1 MPQGDHGP
9 GTGIPFDAWLFET
22 LVENAPDA
30 VLRLGPD
37 LRFLYANAAAERLS
51 GHSRTAFAGRTA
63 HELGT
68 PQQLLQ
74 LWIAKVEEVLATR
87 RAASAEFV
95 LEGPAGRRVI
105 ESWWHPEPAPDGGVR
120 SVLIVSREI
129 TARLEQHEQSQR
141 DSKLAS
147 VAVLAGGIA
156 HDFNNML
163 TAILGNLGL
172 MHGDVADR
180 PHAIARI
187 RAAEEAAERA
197 RDLALQLLTFSRG
210 GEPVKKPVQ
219 LSEVLRQ
226 GAAFALR
233 GSTCRC
239 DFEVQPDLW
248 PADADAAQ
256 IGQVV
261 QNLVLNASQS
271 MPYGGT
277 IVVRAINVGPADGA
291 AQPLVRVSVADTGSG
306 ITAEDRPRI
315 FDPFFSTRPERTG
328 LGLTAVHSIVEK
340 HGGTVVVESEPGL
353 GTTITFMLPALIPQV
368 ARQAPRPPQE
378 VRGRILVMDD
388 EPLIRE
394 VIGLYLERQGYKAV
408 LAKEGGEAVALYR
421 AALDG
426 GHRFD
431 AVVMDLT
438 VPGGMGGAEA
448 IREIR
453 GLDPDVRAIVASGYS
468 SDPVMA
474 RHRDYGFQ
482 AALAKPFRAS
492 ELNEALQM
500 VLA

>member
-1 MPQGDHGP
+1 MPHGDLGP
-9 GTGIPFDAWLFET
+9 GSGIPFDSWLFET
-22 LVENAPDA
+22 LVEKSRDA

-37 LRFLYANAAAERLS
+37 LRFLYANDAAERLS
-51 GHSRTAFAGRTA
+51 GHPRTAFAGRTA

-74 LWIAKVEEVLATR
+74 LWIAKVEEVFATGR
-87 RAASAEFV
+87 PANAEFV
-95 LEGPAGRRVI
+95 LEAPAGRRII
-105 ESWWHPEPAPDGGVR
+105 ESWWHPEPAPGGGVR
-120 SVLIVSREI
+120 SVLVVSREI
-129 TARLEQHEQSQR
+129 TTRLEHQEQSLR

-172 MHGDVADR
+172 MRGDVADR
-180 PHAIARI
+180 PQAVARI
-187 RAAEEAAERA
+187 HAAEEAAERA
-197 RDLALQLLTFSRG
+197 RDLALQLLTFARG
-210 GEPVKKPVQ
+210 GEPVKKTVQ
-219 LSEVLRQ
+219 LADVLRQ
-226 GAAFALR
+226 GAGFALR
-233 GSTCRC
+233 GTACRC

-248 PADADAAQ
+248 PVDADAGQ

-271 MPYGGT
+271 MPHGGT
-277 IVVRAINVGPADGA
+277 IVVRAINVGPGDGA
-291 AQPLVRVSVADTGSG
+291 PQPQVRISVADTGTG
-306 ITAEDRPRI
+306 ISAEDRPRI

-340 HGGTVVVESEPGL
+340 HGGAVVVDSEAGL
-353 GTTITFMLPALIPQV
+353 GTTITFALPAQLPEAV
-368 ARQAPRPPQE
+368 KPVPRAPAE
-378 VRGRILVMDD
+378 IRGRILVMDD

-408 LAKEGGEAVALYR
+408 LAKEGSEAVALYR

-474 RHRDYGFQ
+474 RHKDYGFQ

-492 ELNEALQM
+492 ELNEALQF